1 MAALPD
7 PETSSSTRFESVL
20 EAVRAAIL
28 AGEFEPG
35 ERLHEVKL
43 TTLLGVSRT
52 PSARRFRNSHRK
64 GCSITRQT
72 VATPCGN
79 SQSTK

>member
-1 MAALPD
+1 MTALSA

-20 EAVRAAIL
+20 DAVRAPIL

-52 PSARRFRNSHRK
+52 PVRAALQELASE
-64 GCSITRQT
+64 GLLDY
-72 VATPCGN
+72 TPNRG
-79 SQSTK
+79 